1 MLFLYYPKCS
11 TCQKAKKW
19 LDANHIS
26 YEERHIVEENPTYEE
41 LKQWYENGDLPLKKF
56 FNTSGMLYKEQK
68 LKDKL
73 PDMSE
78 EDYNMGKI
86 INILPMANREGNLQE
101 IMEALQEVKDALV
114 EVLDQYE
121 EEGAEEKA
129 DTLTEALDA
138 LEDAYDVINDV
149 VMDEI

>member
-1 MLFLYYPKCS
+1 
-11 TCQKAKKW
+11 
-19 LDANHIS
+19 
-26 YEERHIVEENPTYEE
+26 
-41 LKQWYENGDLPLKKF
+41 
-56 FNTSGMLYKEQK
+56 
-68 LKDKL
+68 
-73 PDMSE
+73 
-78 EDYNMGKI
+78 MGKI

-121 EEGAEEKA
+121 EEGA
-129 DTLTEALDA
+129 